1 MVAGLTDALDGFI
14 AKQFQAQ
21 TKLGALLDPLADK
34 ALLVSAYV
42 MLSIMQF
49 VPFWLMVVVVF
60 RDLVIVGGYL
70 IMRLFYEF
78 IEMRPLLISKVNTF
92 MQIAFVFLVLVSLS
106 NGYEQNFLMD
116 VLAYLVLVT
125 SVVSGSAYVYI
136 WSIRATNDSPA

>member
-1 MVAGLTDALDGFI
+1 MAAGLTDALDGFI

-34 ALLVSAYV
+34 ALLVSAFV
-42 MLSIMQF
+42 MLSIMQL

-116 VLAYLVLVT
+116 VLAYLVFVT